1 MKAKELELWQVYG
14 EDRLIVIDPDE
25 LTQKVSFYETEAYLF
40 PSDTDMDVIRKA
52 LVEYRGRKEDDEPL
66 RFYEILDEHGIDYR
80 LAGDAEDYIPDIVL
94 CFPDEEDIKWAVCR
108 MDDLVLGVSD
118 VFTYWD
124 GSNWNEVWAESD
136 AGKRTKVVIDE
147 DTKECLDRW
156 AGREWYYLRPF
167 THGYLY
173 KVVAIDGKQ
182 VDGKWLLV
190 ETGDW
195 AGSLDY
201 GEIIDS
207 KDLDQVRDW
216 VEEEC

>member
-1 MKAKELELWQVYG
+1 MKQLELWQVYG
-14 EDRLIVIDPDE
+14 EDRLVVVDPDE
-25 LTQKVSFYETEAYLF
+25 LTKKVSFYETEACLF

-52 LVEYRGRKEDDEPL
+52 LVEYRECKEDDGPL

-136 AGKRTKVVIDE
+136 AGKRTKVIVDE
-147 DTKECLDRW
+147 ESKETLDRW
-156 AGREWYYLRPF
+156 VGQNWCYLRPF
-167 THGYLY
+167 VHGYLY
-173 KVVAIDGKQ
+173 RIVSIDDKQ

-195 AGSLDY
+195 AGSLDC

-207 KDLDQVRDW
+207 KDLDQVRNW
-216 VEEEC
+216 VEEEE